1 MRSLRPAAA
10 PGLAALGREFAKFGT
25 VGGLGI
31 VVNLAVFN
39 LCRAVTG
46 LPVVRCSVVA
56 TVVAIA
62 FNYLGLR
69 HFAYRDRD
77 RSRRSRQVALFA
89 AFSAVGLVI
98 ENGVLYAAT
107 YTFGWDTPFENN
119 LFKFLGIGAATLFR
133 FWSYR
138 AWVFRA
144 LLPGETGATGDTGGT
159 GSTGGAGGT
168 GTGDT
173 GGTGGP
179 TDHGEPSNS
188 TSNPAA
194 YHPET
199 TAPPP

>member
-1 MRSLRPAAA
+1 ML
-10 PGLAALGREFAKFGT
+10 ALGREFAKFGT

-31 VVNLAVFN
+31 FVNLAVFN
-39 LCRAVTG
+39 LCRTTTG
-46 LPVVRCSVVA
+46 LPVVRCSVLA

-62 FNYLGLR
+62 FNYVGLR
-69 HFAYRDRD
+69 YFAYRDRD
-77 RSRRSRQVALFA
+77 KSHRSREIALFA

-98 ENGVLYAAT
+98 ENGVLYVAT
-107 YTFGWDTPFENN
+107 YGFGWDTPFQSN

-144 LLPGETGATGDTGGT
+144 LPRRARPPRTDGPSPHGDP
-159 GSTGGAGGT
+159 A
-168 GTGDT
+168 
-173 GGTGGP
+173 
-179 TDHGEPSNS
+179 NS

>member
-1 MRSLRPAAA
+1 MRPLRPRTPGTPGPGA
-10 PGLAALGREFAKFGT
+10 PGTPGGTPASGPARLLALGREFAKFGT

-31 VVNLAVFN
+31 FVNLAVFN
-39 LCRAVTG
+39 LCRTTTG
-46 LPVVRCSVVA
+46 LPVVRCSVIA

-62 FNYLGLR
+62 FNYVGLR

-77 RSRRSRQVALFA
+77 KSHRSREIALFA
-89 AFSAVGLVI
+89 VFSAVGLVI
-98 ENGVLYAAT
+98 ENGVLYVAT
-107 YTFGWDTPFENN
+107 YSFGWDTPFQNN

-144 LLPGETGATGDTGGT
+144 LPRRARPSRTDEPSPHGD
-159 GSTGGAGGT
+159 
-168 GTGDT
+168 
-173 GGTGGP
+173 
-179 TDHGEPSNS
+179 PSNS

>member
-1 MRSLRPAAA
+1 MRPLRPAATS
-10 PGLAALGREFAKFGT
+10 GLAALGREFAKFGA

-39 LCRAVTG
+39 LCRTVTG

-56 TVVAIA
+56 TLVAIA

-89 AFSAVGLVI
+89 AFSAIGLVI
-98 ENGVLYAAT
+98 ENGVLYVAT
-107 YTFGWDTPFENN
+107 YSFGWDTPFQNN

-133 FWSYR
+133 FWTYR

-144 LLPGETGATGDTGGT
+144 LAPGAAHGD
-159 GSTGGAGGT
+159 
-168 GTGDT
+168 
-173 GGTGGP
+173 
-179 TDHGEPSNS
+179 PSNS

>member
-1 MRSLRPAAA
+1 MY
-10 PGLAALGREFAKFGT
+10 ALGLEFTKFGT
-25 VGGLGI
+25 VGALGI

-39 LCRAVTG
+39 LCRALSG

-56 TVVAIA
+56 TTVAIA

-69 HFAYRDRD
+69 YFTYRERD
-77 RSRRSRQVALFA
+77 KSRRSREIALFA
-89 AFSAVGLVI
+89 GFSGVGLVI
-98 ENGVLYAAT
+98 ENGVLYVAT
-107 YTFGWDTPFENN
+107 YGFGWHTPFQSN
-119 LFKFLGIGAATLFR
+119 LFKFLGIAAATLFR

-144 LLPGETGATGDTGGT
+144 LPGHARPAGPCAERHPDEPACHGD
-159 GSTGGAGGT
+159 
-168 GTGDT
+168 
-173 GGTGGP
+173 
-179 TDHGEPSNS
+179 PSNS

>member
-1 MRSLRPAAA
+1 M
-10 PGLAALGREFAKFGT
+10 AALAREFAKFGT

-39 LCRAVTG
+39 LCRAVTP
-46 LPVVRCSVVA
+46 LPVVRCSVLA

-62 FNYLGLR
+62 FNYAGLR

-77 RSRRSRQVALFA
+77 RSHRAREVALFA
-89 AFSAVGLVI
+89 AFSAAGLVI
-98 ENGVLYAAT
+98 ENGILYAAT
-107 YTFGWDTPFENN
+107 YWCGWDTPFENN

-144 LLPGETGATGDTGGT
+144 LPGRGRHTGDSGP
-159 GSTGGAGGT
+159 SSH
-168 GTGDT
+168 GD
-173 GGTGGP
+173 P
-179 TDHGEPSNS
+179 VNS